1 MITDAIYDVVLDGNM
16 KKYSNFNLG
25 LFSQYRTALMGVA
38 TILII
43 FCHLPAYGVLMPL
56 WIAKLVGSIGVGV
69 DIFLFLSG
77 LGMYNS
83 YVNSKEHHVSVFS
96 WWLKRYVRI
105 VVPLVILVVPILLW
119 NPWGREMKISM
130 FWEISGWGALFNC
143 SPLWFVTCILFLYLL
158 TPFLHILFTSRYI
171 WAWFLVSSFIC
182 YFYAYTPPYDAL
194 LHFMIS
200 RWPIYFFG
208 YILAKNIK
216 ENRKGSIWIFAVLP
230 LVLYMVF
237 YFINHLYNMHFCLF
251 GLQGVLMLTV
261 FALMI
266 DKVFIHNSQSRI
278 VAWLNFMGII
288 SLESY
293 IMNEY
298 FLRALESY
306 NWSVGGID
314 VSLGGW
320 SFYILGT
327 CVSIFL
333 SKYAN
338 KFAGKITS
346 RF

>member
-1 MITDAIYDVVLDGNM
+1 MKIYSLFD
-16 KKYSNFNLG
+16 LG

-43 FCHLPAYGVLMPL
+43 VGHLHAYGVMMPS
-56 WIAKLVGSIGVGV
+56 WTARLVGSLGVGV

-77 LGMYNS
+77 VGMYNS
-83 YVNSKEHHVSVFS
+83 YTKSKAHHVSIFS

-119 NPWGREMKISM
+119 NPRGREMNIGM
-130 FWEISGWGALFNC
+130 LMEISGWGALFNS

-158 TPFLHILFTSRYI
+158 TPFLHILFTSRYRWI
-171 WAWFLVSSFIC
+171 WFLVSSLIC
-182 YFYAYTPPYDAL
+182 YFYAYSPPYDAL

-216 ENRKGSIWIFAVLP
+216 EKQKGSILMFVVLP
-230 LVLYMVF
+230 LGLYVLF
-237 YFINHLYNMHFCLF
+237 YLINHLYNMHFCLF
-251 GLQGVLMLTV
+251 GFQGVLMLTV
-261 FALMI
+261 FALLI
-266 DKVFIHNSQSRI
+266 NQIFILNSQSRV
-278 VAWLNFMGII
+278 VACLNFMGII

-320 SFYILGT
+320 SFYIIGT
-327 CVSIFL
+327 FISLFL

-338 KFAGKITS
+338 KLAGKITS

>member
-1 MITDAIYDVVLDGNM
+1 MLCFDGNM
-16 KKYSNFNLG
+16 KNSSLFNLG

-43 FCHLPAYGVLMPL
+43 VCHLPAYGVVMPL
-56 WIAKLVGSIGVGV
+56 WIAKLVGSFGVGV

-83 YVNSKEHHVSVFS
+83 YTKNKENHVSVFS

-105 VVPLVILVVPILLW
+105 VVPLVILIVPILLW
-119 NPWGREMKISM
+119 NPRGREMNIGM
-130 FWEISGWGALFNC
+130 LLEISGWGALFNC

-158 TPFLHILFTSRYI
+158 TPFLHILFTSRYRWI
-171 WAWFLVSSFIC
+171 WFLGSSLIC

-194 LHFMIS
+194 LNFMIS
-200 RWPIYFFG
+200 RWPIYFWG
-208 YILAKNIK
+208 YILAINIK
-216 ENRKGSIWIFAVLP
+216 EKRKGSVWIFAVLP
-230 LVLYMVF
+230 LGLYIVLYL
-237 YFINHLYNMHFCLF
+237 INHLYNMHFCLF
-251 GLQGVLMLTV
+251 GFQGVFMLTV
-261 FALMI
+261 FALLI
-266 DKVFIHNSQSRI
+266 NKIFILNSQSRV
-278 VAWLNFMGII
+278 VACLNFMGII

-320 SFYILGT
+320 SFYIIGT
-327 CVSIFL
+327 FISLFL
-333 SKYAN
+333 SKYSN
-338 KFAGKITS
+338 KLAGKITS

>member
-1 MITDAIYDVVLDGNM
+1 MLCFDGNM
-16 KKYSNFNLG
+16 KNSSLFNLG

-43 FCHLPAYGVLMPL
+43 VCHLPAYGVVMPL
-56 WIAKLVGSIGVGV
+56 WIAKLVGSFGVGV
-69 DIFLFLSG
+69 DVFLFLSG

-83 YVNSKEHHVSVFS
+83 YTKNKENHVSVFS

-105 VVPLVILVVPILLW
+105 VVPLVILIVPILLW
-119 NPWGREMKISM
+119 NPRGREMNIGM
-130 FWEISGWGALFNC
+130 LLEISGWGALFNC

-158 TPFLHILFTSRYI
+158 TPFLHILFTSRYRWI
-171 WAWFLVSSFIC
+171 WFLGSSLIC

-194 LHFMIS
+194 LNFMIS
-200 RWPIYFFG
+200 RWPIYFWG
-208 YILAKNIK
+208 YILAINIK
-216 ENRKGSIWIFAVLP
+216 EKRKGSVWIFAVLP
-230 LVLYMVF
+230 LGLYIVLYL
-237 YFINHLYNMHFCLF
+237 INHLYNMHFCLF
-251 GLQGVLMLTV
+251 GFQGVFMLTV
-261 FALMI
+261 FALLI
-266 DKVFIHNSQSRI
+266 NKIFILNSQSRV
-278 VAWLNFMGII
+278 VACLNFMGII

-320 SFYILGT
+320 SFYIIGT
-327 CVSIFL
+327 FISLFL
-333 SKYAN
+333 SKYSN
-338 KFAGKITS
+338 KLAGKITS

>member
-1 MITDAIYDVVLDGNM
+1 MLCFDGNM
-16 KKYSNFNLG
+16 KNSSLFNLG
-25 LFSQYRTALMGVA
+25 LFSQYRTALMEVA

-43 FCHLPAYGVLMPL
+43 VCHLPAYGVVMPL
-56 WIAKLVGSIGVGV
+56 WIAKLVGSFGVGV

-83 YVNSKEHHVSVFS
+83 YTKNKENHVSVFS

-105 VVPLVILVVPILLW
+105 VVPLVILIVPILLW
-119 NPWGREMKISM
+119 NPRGREMNIGM
-130 FWEISGWGALFNC
+130 LLEISGWGALFNC

-158 TPFLHILFTSRYI
+158 TPFLHILFTSRYRWI
-171 WAWFLVSSFIC
+171 WFLGSSLIC

-194 LHFMIS
+194 LNFMIS
-200 RWPIYFFG
+200 RWPIYFLG
-208 YILAKNIK
+208 YILAINIK
-216 ENRKGSIWIFAVLP
+216 EKRKGSVWIFAVLP
-230 LVLYMVF
+230 LGLYIVLYL
-237 YFINHLYNMHFCLF
+237 INHLYNMHFCLF
-251 GLQGVLMLTV
+251 GFQGVFMLTV
-261 FALMI
+261 FALLI
-266 DKVFIHNSQSRI
+266 NKIFILNSQSRV
-278 VAWLNFMGII
+278 VACLNFMGII

-320 SFYILGT
+320 SFYIIGT
-327 CVSIFL
+327 FISLFL
-333 SKYAN
+333 SKYSN
-338 KFAGKITS
+338 KLAGKITS

>member
-1 MITDAIYDVVLDGNM
+1 MLCFDGNM
-16 KKYSNFNLG
+16 KNSSLFNLG

-43 FCHLPAYGVLMPL
+43 VCHLPAYGVVMPL
-56 WIAKLVGSIGVGV
+56 WIAKLVGSFGVGV

-83 YVNSKEHHVSVFS
+83 YTKNKENHVSVFS

-105 VVPLVILVVPILLW
+105 VVPLVILIVPILLR
-119 NPWGREMKISM
+119 NPRGREMNIGM
-130 FWEISGWGALFNC
+130 LLEISGWGALFNC

-158 TPFLHILFTSRYI
+158 TPFLHILFTSRYRWI
-171 WAWFLVSSFIC
+171 WFLGSSLIC

-194 LHFMIS
+194 LNFMIS
-200 RWPIYFFG
+200 RWPIYFWG
-208 YILAKNIK
+208 YILAINIK
-216 ENRKGSIWIFAVLP
+216 EKRKGSVWIFAVLP
-230 LVLYMVF
+230 LGLYIVLYL
-237 YFINHLYNMHFCLF
+237 INHLYNMHFCLF
-251 GLQGVLMLTV
+251 GFQGVFMLTV
-261 FALMI
+261 FALLI
-266 DKVFIHNSQSRI
+266 NKIFILNSQSRV
-278 VAWLNFMGII
+278 VACLNFMGII

-320 SFYILGT
+320 SFYIIGT
-327 CVSIFL
+327 FISLFL
-333 SKYAN
+333 SKYSN
-338 KFAGKITS
+338 KLAGKITS

>member
-1 MITDAIYDVVLDGNM
+1 MLCFDGNM
-16 KKYSNFNLG
+16 KNSSLFNLG

-43 FCHLPAYGVLMPL
+43 VCHLPAYGVVMPL
-56 WIAKLVGSIGVGV
+56 WIAKLVGSFGVGV

-83 YVNSKEHHVSVFS
+83 YTKNKENHVSVFS

-105 VVPLVILVVPILLW
+105 VVPLVILIVPILLW
-119 NPWGREMKISM
+119 NPRGREMNIGM
-130 FWEISGWGALFNC
+130 LLEISGWGALFNC

-158 TPFLHILFTSRYI
+158 TPFLHILFTSRYRWI
-171 WAWFLVSSFIC
+171 WFLGSSLIC

-194 LHFMIS
+194 LNFMIS

-208 YILAKNIK
+208 YILAINIK
-216 ENRKGSIWIFAVLP
+216 EKRKGSVWIFAVLP
-230 LVLYMVF
+230 LGLYIVLYL
-237 YFINHLYNMHFCLF
+237 INHLYNMHFCLF
-251 GLQGVLMLTV
+251 GFQGVFMLTV
-261 FALMI
+261 FALLI
-266 DKVFIHNSQSRI
+266 NKIFILNSQSRV
-278 VAWLNFMGII
+278 VACLNFMGII

-320 SFYILGT
+320 SFYIIGT
-327 CVSIFL
+327 FISLFL
-333 SKYAN
+333 SKYSN
-338 KFAGKITS
+338 KLAGKITS

>member
-1 MITDAIYDVVLDGNM
+1 MLCFDGNM
-16 KKYSNFNLG
+16 KNSSLFNLG

-43 FCHLPAYGVLMPL
+43 VCHLPAYGVVMPL
-56 WIAKLVGSIGVGV
+56 WIAKLVGSFGVGV

-83 YVNSKEHHVSVFS
+83 YTKNKENHVSVFS

-105 VVPLVILVVPILLW
+105 VVPLVILIVPILLW
-119 NPWGREMKISM
+119 NPRGREMNIGM
-130 FWEISGWGALFNC
+130 LLEISGWGALFNC

-158 TPFLHILFTSRYI
+158 TPFLHILFTSRYRWI
-171 WAWFLVSSFIC
+171 WFLGSSLIC

-194 LHFMIS
+194 LNFMIS
-200 RWPIYFFG
+200 QWPIYFLG
-208 YILAKNIK
+208 YILAINIK
-216 ENRKGSIWIFAVLP
+216 EKRKGSVWIFAVLP
-230 LVLYMVF
+230 LGLYIVLYL
-237 YFINHLYNMHFCLF
+237 INHLYNMHFCLF
-251 GLQGVLMLTV
+251 GFQGVFMLTV
-261 FALMI
+261 FALLI
-266 DKVFIHNSQSRI
+266 NKIFILNSQSRV
-278 VAWLNFMGII
+278 VACLNFMGII

-320 SFYILGT
+320 SFYIIGT
-327 CVSIFL
+327 FISLFL
-333 SKYAN
+333 SKYSN
-338 KFAGKITS
+338 KLAGKITS

>member
-1 MITDAIYDVVLDGNM
+1 MLCFDGNM
-16 KKYSNFNLG
+16 KNSSLFNLG

-43 FCHLPAYGVLMPL
+43 VCHLPAYGVVMPL
-56 WIAKLVGSIGVGV
+56 WIAKLVGSFGVGV

-83 YVNSKEHHVSVFS
+83 YTKNKENHVSVFS

-105 VVPLVILVVPILLW
+105 VVPLVILIVPILLW
-119 NPWGREMKISM
+119 NPRGREMNIGM
-130 FWEISGWGALFNC
+130 LLEISGWGALFNC

-158 TPFLHILFTSRYI
+158 TPFLHILFTSRYRWI
-171 WAWFLVSSFIC
+171 WFLGSSLIC

-194 LHFMIS
+194 LNFMIS

-208 YILAKNIK
+208 YILAINIK
-216 ENRKGSIWIFAVLP
+216 EKRKGSVWIFAVLP
-230 LVLYMVF
+230 LGLYIVL

-251 GLQGVLMLTV
+251 GFQGVFMLTV
-261 FALMI
+261 FALLI
-266 DKVFIHNSQSRI
+266 NKIFILNSQSRV
-278 VAWLNFMGII
+278 VACLNFMGII

-320 SFYILGT
+320 SFYIIGT
-327 CVSIFL
+327 FISLFL
-333 SKYAN
+333 SKYSN
-338 KFAGKITS
+338 QYCVKLIFN
-346 RF
+346 RL

>member
-1 MITDAIYDVVLDGNM
+1 MLCFDGNM
-16 KKYSNFNLG
+16 KNSSLFNLG

-43 FCHLPAYGVLMPL
+43 VCHLPAYGVVMPL
-56 WIAKLVGSIGVGV
+56 WIAKLVGSFDVGV

-83 YVNSKEHHVSVFS
+83 YTKNKENHVSVFS

-105 VVPLVILVVPILLW
+105 VVPLVILIVPILLW
-119 NPWGREMKISM
+119 NPRGREMNIGM
-130 FWEISGWGALFNC
+130 LLEISGWGALFNC

-158 TPFLHILFTSRYI
+158 TPFLHILFTSRYRWI
-171 WAWFLVSSFIC
+171 WFLGSSLIC

-194 LHFMIS
+194 LNFMIS
-200 RWPIYFFG
+200 RWPIYFLG
-208 YILAKNIK
+208 YILAINIK
-216 ENRKGSIWIFAVLP
+216 EKRKGSVWIFAVLP
-230 LVLYMVF
+230 LGLYIVLYL
-237 YFINHLYNMHFCLF
+237 INHLYNMHFCLF
-251 GLQGVLMLTV
+251 GFQGVFMLTV
-261 FALMI
+261 FALLI
-266 DKVFIHNSQSRI
+266 NKIFILNSQSRV
-278 VAWLNFMGII
+278 VACLNFMGII

-320 SFYILGT
+320 SFYIIGT
-327 CVSIFL
+327 FISLFL
-333 SKYAN
+333 SKYSN
-338 KFAGKITS
+338 KLAGKITS